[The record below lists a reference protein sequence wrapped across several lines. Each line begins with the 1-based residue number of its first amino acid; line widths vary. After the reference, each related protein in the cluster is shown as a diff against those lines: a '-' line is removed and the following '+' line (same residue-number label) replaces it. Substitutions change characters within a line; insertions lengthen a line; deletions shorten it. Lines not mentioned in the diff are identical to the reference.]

1 MTDAGEGTDHPDAA
15 ADPDPEAFAEHGDR
29 PAEPEEERWPI
40 GFILTIVMAGL
51 YLAYR
56 LWQGLA
62 LLWRS
67 VF

>member
-15 ADPDPEAFAEHGDR
+15 ADPDPSAEHADLE
-29 PAEPEEERWPI
+29 PVEPEEERWPI

>member
-1 MTDAGEGTDHPDAA
+1 MTDPTEGGEQPDAPAEGT
-15 ADPDPEAFAEHGDR
+15 
-29 PAEPEEERWPI
+29 PAEETPPEEERWPI

-56 LWQGLA
+56 LWQGLV
-62 LLWRS
+62 LVWRS

>member
-1 MTDAGEGTDHPDAA
+1 MTDPTGGGEQPDAPSEGT
-15 ADPDPEAFAEHGDR
+15 
-29 PAEPEEERWPI
+29 PAEETPPEEERWPI

-56 LWQGLA
+56 LWQGLV
-62 LLWRS
+62 LVWRS

>member
-1 MTDAGEGTDHPDAA
+1 MTDPTEGGEQPDSLSREPPVEEETA
-15 ADPDPEAFAEHGDR
+15 
-29 PAEPEEERWPI
+29 PEEERWPI

-56 LWQGLA
+56 LWQGLV
-62 LLWRS
+62 LVWRS

>member
-1 MTDAGEGTDHPDAA
+1 MTDPAGEGIEHPDAA
-15 ADPDPEAFAEHGDR
+15 AADPEAEPIDSESIA
-29 PAEPEEERWPI
+29 PEEERWPI

-56 LWQGLA
+56 LYQGLV

>member
-1 MTDAGEGTDHPDAA
+1 MTDPTDGGGQPSASSDE
-15 ADPDPEAFAEHGDR
+15 PETE
-29 PAEPEEERWPI
+29 EQTSPEEERWPI
-40 GFILTIVMAGL
+40 GFILTMVMAGI

-62 LLWRS
+62 LVWRS